1 MPRRINNKP
10 SILEPA
16 GDLIRKFSD
25 SDSRLRRRVLK
36 GSLIA
41 LGVWFLL
48 SLLFGTYSLPRIV
61 RLNLER
67 DALVESNRR
76 LTVGLIDANR
86 KRDLLRTDPTY
97 IESVARTDYFMVRP
111 NEIIYRYRGR

>member
-16 GDLIRKFSD
+16 GDLIRKISD
-25 SDSRLRRRVLK
+25 SDSRLRRRILN

-41 LGVWFLL
+41 LGVWFVL
-48 SLLFGTYSLPRIV
+48 SLSFGTYSLPRIV

-67 DALVESNRR
+67 EALTESNRR
-76 LTVGLIDANR
+76 LAVGLIDDVR
-86 KRDLLRTDPTY
+86 IRELLRNDPGY
-97 IESVARTDYFMVRP
+97 IEEVARTRYYMVRP
-111 NEIIYRYRGR
+111 HEIVYRYRSR